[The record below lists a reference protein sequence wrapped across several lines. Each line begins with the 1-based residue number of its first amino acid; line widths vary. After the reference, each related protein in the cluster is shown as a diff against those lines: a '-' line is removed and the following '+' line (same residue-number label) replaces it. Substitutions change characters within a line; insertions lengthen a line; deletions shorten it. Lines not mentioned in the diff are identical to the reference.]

1 MIASRSVNV
10 ISRRNLLAV
19 FILVALVAI
28 GFRFFQLQ
36 ILSHEKYVSHAED
49 NSIREVRV
57 PAPRG
62 IMYDRH
68 NNFIVTNRPL
78 YGLAVIPAE
87 VRGSVEELM
96 GLTRYLDLPGDE
108 IRRLVEEADLP
119 YKRFQPI
126 TLLEGVNFIQR
137 THIEEH
143 RLEFPGIFFVDR
155 AIRHYPSRARATH
168 VIGYLRDVSEEEY
181 ELYRR
186 EGYQLGDLVG
196 YSGLEKQYEQVLRG
210 EDGYRYHL
218 VDYLLRDLGEVP
230 DKPFQR
236 PVPGQELH
244 LTLDIDLQALCENL
258 MDGKRGALIA
268 MEPNSG
274 EIYAYVSAPD
284 YVLAPFTG
292 PIPTSL
298 WEQWKDHPDN
308 ILMDRVINGLY
319 PPGSTFKLIAVAAA
333 LASGEISP
341 EDTVECKNVY
351 RFGNRDF
358 HCNMWPGHGYVN
370 MEDAVRLSC
379 NIYFYKLIQW
389 IGFEAWAEMAFNFGF
404 GMPTGIDLPLESKGL
419 VPTPDY
425 MDRAYAD
432 VGWTPGHLLNLVLGQ
447 GDLLVTPLQVARMT
461 AAIANGGRLVT
472 PKLVRSSV
480 QREERIRS
488 INLPSSGW
496 QRMQRAM
503 YQVVNG
509 ESGTGFRARVE
520 GGEIYGKT
528 GTAENPHGDSHSW
541 FSGYAKT
548 RSNHQLVVTVL
559 VELGGRGSRMAAP
572 LAAEVFRYF
581 IEHYENGSE
590 SIAQGP

>member
-1 MIASRSVNV
+1 
-10 ISRRNLLAV
+10 
-19 FILVALVAI
+19 
-28 GFRFFQLQ
+28 
-36 ILSHEKYVSHAED
+36 
-49 NSIREVRV
+49 
-57 PAPRG
+57 
-62 IMYDRH
+62 
-68 NNFIVTNRPL
+68 VTNRPL

-87 VRGSVEELM
+87 VRGSVDELT
-96 GLTRYLDLPGDE
+96 GLTRYIDLPGDE
-108 IRRLVEEADLP
+108 IRRMVEEADLP
-119 YKRFQPI
+119 YTRFQPI

-186 EGYQLGDLVG
+186 EGYHLGDLVG
-196 YSGLEKQYEQVLRG
+196 YSGLEKRYEQVLRG
-210 EDGYRYHL
+210 EDGFRYHL

-236 PVPGQELH
+236 PVPGQDLY

-319 PPGSTFKLIAVAAA
+319 PPGSTFKLIAIAAA
-333 LASGEISP
+333 LAGGEISP

-404 GMPTGIDLPLESKGL
+404 GAPTGIDLPLESKGL

-461 AAIANGGRLVT
+461 AVIANGGRLVT
-472 PKLVRSSV
+472 PKLVRSPAL
-480 QREERIRS
+480 REDRVRS
-488 INLPSSGW
+488 INIPSSGW

-509 ESGTGFRARVE
+509 ERGTGFRARVE

-528 GTAENPHGDSHSW
+528 GTSENPHGDSHSW

-548 RSNHQLVVTVL
+548 RSNRQLVVTVL
-559 VELGGRGSRMAAP
+559 VEQGGRGSRTAAP

>member
-1 MIASRSVNV
+1 MP
-10 ISRRNLLAV
+10 RRNLLAV
-19 FILVALVAI
+19 FILVAMAAV

-36 ILSHEKYVSHAED
+36 ILYHEKYVSHAED

-68 NNFIVTNRPL
+68 GNFIVTNRPV
-78 YGLAVIPAE
+78 YSLAVIPAE
-87 VRGSVEELM
+87 VQGSVTELM
-96 GLTRYLDLPGDE
+96 GLTRYLELPGED
-108 IRRLVEEADLP
+108 IKRTIEEADQP
-119 YKRFQPI
+119 YQRFQPI
-126 TLLEGVNFIQR
+126 TLQDGVNFIQR

-143 RLEFPGIFFVDR
+143 RLEFPGIFFIDR

-168 VIGYLRDVSEEEY
+168 VIGYLRDVSEDDY

-186 EGYQLGDLVG
+186 EGYHLGDLVG

-236 PVPGQELH
+236 PLPGQDLQ
-244 LTLDIDLQALCENL
+244 LTLDIELQALCENL
-258 MDGKRGALIA
+258 MEGRRGALVA
-268 MEPNSG
+268 MEPQSG
-274 EIYAYVSAPD
+274 ELYAYVSAPD

-292 PIPTSL
+292 PIPVSL

-319 PPGSTFKLIAVAAA
+319 PPGSTFKLISVAAA
-333 LASGEISP
+333 LASGKISP
-341 EDTVECKNVY
+341 EDTVECTNIY

-389 IGFEAWAEMAFNFGF
+389 IGFEAWADMAFKFGF
-404 GMPTGIDLPLESKGL
+404 GSPTGIDLSLESKGL

-425 MDRAYAD
+425 MDRAYAE

-447 GDLLVTPLQVARMT
+447 GDLLATPLQVAWMT
-461 AAIANGGRLVT
+461 ATIANGGRLVT
-472 PKLVRSSV
+472 PKLVITPA
-480 QREERIRS
+480 QKETRERAIG
-488 INLPSSGW
+488 LPSSVW
-496 QRMQRAM
+496 RHIQRSM

-509 ESGTGFRARVE
+509 RSGTGFRAKVE
-520 GGEIYGKT
+520 GGDIFGKT
-528 GTAENPHGDSHSW
+528 GTSENPHGDSHSW
-541 FSGYAKT
+541 FSGYAKAK
-548 RSNHQLVVTVL
+548 SNRQLVVTVL
-559 VELGGRGSRMAAP
+559 VEQGGRGSRVAAP
-572 LAAEVFRYF
+572 MAAEVFRYF
-581 IEHYENGSE
+581 LDNYENGSKDL
-590 SIAQGP
+590 AQGP